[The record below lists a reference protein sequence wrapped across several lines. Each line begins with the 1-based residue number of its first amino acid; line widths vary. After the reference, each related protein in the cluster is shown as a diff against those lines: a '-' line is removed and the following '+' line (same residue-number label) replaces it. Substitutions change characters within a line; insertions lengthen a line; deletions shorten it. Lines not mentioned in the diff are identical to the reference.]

1 MKKWM
6 NVMAIRAMLKLRE
19 WQENEEGMEII
30 QVLILLALGVGLVA
44 LFIGFSDQITTTV
57 GQKIKDFMDIFKG

>member
-6 NVMAIRAMLKLRE
+6 NTMAVRAMLKLRE
-19 WQENEEGMEII
+19 WEENEEGMEII

-44 LFIGFSDQITTTV
+44 LFIGFSEQITTVV
-57 GQKIKDFMDIFKG
+57 GEKMADFMDIFNK